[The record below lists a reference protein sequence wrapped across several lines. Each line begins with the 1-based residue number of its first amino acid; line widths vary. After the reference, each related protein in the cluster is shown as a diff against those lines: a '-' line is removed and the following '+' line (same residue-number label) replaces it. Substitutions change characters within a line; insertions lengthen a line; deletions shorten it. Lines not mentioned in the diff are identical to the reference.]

1 MKLKTRTGE
10 VYFNTQFISH
20 INLSSDHSLLTI
32 HFANGT
38 ASGFSADTDVES
50 TAIADFLQQLSDET
64 SGFVA
69 VGSELLNLKSALWV
83 AIPDDG
89 PIQVRSGDNRTRGLD
104 NEDPARFRK
113 LLEEGGRKDEGGRMK
128 DE

>member
-1 MKLKTRTGE
+1 MKLKTRAGE

-20 INLSSDHSLLTI
+20 INLSSDHTLLTI

-38 ASGFSADTDVES
+38 ASGFSAETDVES
-50 TAIADFLQQLSDET
+50 TAVANFLEQLSDEK

-69 VGSELLNLKSALWV
+69 IGSELLNLKAALWV

-89 PIQVRSGDNRTRGLD
+89 PIQVRSSDNRTRGLEG
-104 NEDPARFRK
+104 EDPARFRK
-113 LLEEGGRKDEGGRMK
+113 LLAE
-128 DE
+128 